1 MTIHIDQTMPADRAG
16 SASRAVSPDRA
27 LIAPTVAHPIRRSL
41 GADWTVAALD
51 GPVPREVRQA
61 VIPATV
67 PGSVHT
73 DLLAAGLIPDPYLDD
88 NEHRLAWIGLT
99 DWRYTKTFAW
109 QPGGGTQT
117 ELVFDGLDTIASIE
131 VNGHPIGE
139 TRNMHRRYRFDLRP
153 RLRAGLNELTVT
165 FRSPVRAADAASL
178 DLGYRPHVNHH
189 PYNAIRKMACSF
201 GWDWGIDTSTSG
213 IWRPVTLESWSVA
226 RIESVRPIA
235 TVGRVSTGGVST
247 GSTTGSGSTTGNG
260 STTSEGGVST
270 SSTTGGGHG
279 ETTGTVDVHVEI
291 ARAGDETLVVTASVA
306 GVTATVELATG
317 ETTAVVRLKLPEV
330 ALWWPRGYGEQ
341 PLYDVDVT
349 LSSAATELDTATRRV
364 GFRTV
369 EFDTAPDDAGTP
381 FTIVVNGLPV
391 FVRGANWIPDDAFPH
406 RVDRARY
413 RHRIEQAEFAN
424 INLIRVWGGGIF
436 EADDFYELC
445 DERGML
451 TWQDFLLA
459 CAAYAEEAPLGDEIE
474 AEARD
479 NVARLAAHPSLVV
492 FNGNNENLWGHEEWN
507 WKKRLDGK
515 TWGAGY
521 YYEVFPRIVAEL
533 APHIGYTPGSPF
545 SPGPA
550 PDDGGHAPNDQRHGT
565 MHIWDLWN
573 ERDYP
578 DYLEYTPRF
587 VAEFGWQGPPTWS
600 TMTGSISDSPLTPE
614 SPGMLV
620 HQKAM
625 EGNVKLTDGLLAH
638 YPLPDEIDA
647 WHWAMSLNQANAIS
661 AAVEHFRS
669 LQPHCMGS
677 IVWQL
682 NDCWPVTSWA
692 AVDGYGRPKPLLYAL
707 RHAYADRLVT
717 VQPRDGGLAVIVVND
732 SAEPWA
738 GPLIVARLTDTGT
751 VLAEHSEQVTLPAR
765 STVTVPLPASVA
777 RPTDAASE
785 LLRAGLA
792 GVRGHWFFAE
802 PRDSHLSAPALDTRL
817 DRVEGGYRL
826 TVTAHTLTRDLAL
839 LVDKV
844 DPAGTVDDMLV
855 TLLPGESA
863 VFTVTSAAE
872 LDLAALSAPTVLRS
886 GNQLVRP

>member
-1 MTIHIDQTMPADRAG
+1 MKIHIDQTVPTDQSGVVGHAGSVDRA
-16 SASRAVSPDRA
+16 VD
-27 LIAPTVAHPIRRSL
+27 APAVAHPLRRSL
-41 GADWTVAALD
+41 GADWTVSALD

-61 VIPATV
+61 VIPAIV

-73 DLLAAGLIPDPYLDD
+73 DLLAAGLIADPYLDD
-88 NEHRLAWIGLT
+88 NEHLLAWIGLT
-99 DWRYTKTFAW
+99 NWRYTKTFAW
-109 QPGGGTQT
+109 QASGGTQT
-117 ELVFDGLDTIASIE
+117 EVVFDGLDTIASIE
-131 VNGHPIGE
+131 LNGHPIGE

-153 RLRAGLNELTVT
+153 RLKSGLNELTVT
-165 FRSPVRAADAASL
+165 FGSPVRAADAASL

-213 IWRPVTLESWSVA
+213 IWRPVTLENWSVA

-235 TVGRVSTGGVST
+235 TVGQVST
-247 GSTTGSGSTTGNG
+247 GSTTGGAPVGRVG
-260 STTSEGGVST
+260 II
-270 SSTTGGGHG
+270 
-279 ETTGTVDVHVEI
+279 DVHVEV
-291 ARAGDETLVVTASVA
+291 ARAGDETLVIAASVA
-306 GVTATVELATG
+306 GVSASVELSAG
-317 ETTAVVRLKLPEV
+317 ETTAVVRLELPEIS
-330 ALWWPRGYGEQ
+330 LWWPRGYGEQ
-341 PLYDVDVT
+341 PLYDVAVT
-349 LSSAATELDTATRRV
+349 LSSTDASPDQTAGTVELDATNKRI

-369 EFDTAPDDAGTP
+369 EFDTTPDDAGTP
-381 FTIVVNGLPV
+381 FTIVVNGQSV

-413 RHRIEQAEFAN
+413 LDRIKQAEFAN
-424 INLIRVWGGGIF
+424 INLLRVWGGGIF

-479 NVARLAAHPSLVV
+479 NVARLAAHPSLAV

-521 YYEVFPRIVAEL
+521 YYEVFPQIVTEL
-533 APHIGYTPGSPF
+533 APHVGYTPGSPF

-550 PDDGGHAPNDQRHGT
+550 PQDGGHTPNDPDHGT

-573 ERDYP
+573 QRDYP
-578 DYLEYTPRF
+578 DYREYTPRF

-600 TMTGSISDSPLTPE
+600 TMTSAIGDSPLTPE

-620 HQKAM
+620 HQKAA

-638 YPLPDEIDA
+638 YPLPDETDA

-661 AAVEHFRS
+661 TAILHFRS

-717 VQPRDGGLAVIVVND
+717 IQPRPDGLAAIVIND
-732 SAEPWA
+732 SAEPWT
-738 GPLIVARLTDTGT
+738 GPLVVARLTDTGT
-751 VLAEHSEQVTLPAR
+751 VLAEHTEHVTLPAR
-765 STVTVPLPASVA
+765 STVTVPLPASVSA
-777 RPTDAASE
+777 ATDTAAE
-785 LLRAGLA
+785 LLRADFVGA
-792 GVRGHWFFAE
+792 RCHWFFAE
-802 PRDSHLSAPALDTRL
+802 ARDTHLGAAALDTRL
-817 DRVEGGYRL
+817 DRVDGSYRL

-855 TLLPGESA
+855 TLLPGESV
-863 VFTVTSAAE
+863 VFTVTSAAA
-872 LDLAALSAPTVLRS
+872 LDLAALSAPSVLRS

>member
-1 MTIHIDQTMPADRAG
+1 MTIHIDQTVATDAPAQ
-16 SASRAVSPDRA
+16 
-27 LIAPTVAHPIRRSL
+27 AHPIRRSL
-41 GADWTVAALD
+41 GTDWTVAALD

-88 NEHRLAWIGLT
+88 NEHLLAWIGLT

-109 QPGGGTQT
+109 QPGGSTQT
-117 ELVFDGLDTIASIE
+117 QVVFDGLDTIASIE
-131 VNGHPIGE
+131 LNGHSIGE

-153 RLRAGLNELTVT
+153 RLKAGLNELTVT

-189 PYNAIRKMACSF
+189 PYNSIRKMACSF

-235 TVGRVSTGGVST
+235 TVGRVSTSSATVGSST
-247 GSTTGSGSTTGNG
+247 GGM
-260 STTSEGGVST
+260 
-270 SSTTGGGHG
+270 
-279 ETTGTVDVHVEI
+279 VDVHVEV
-291 ARAGDETLVVTASVA
+291 ARAGDEPLAVRASVA
-306 GVTATVELATG
+306 GVSATVELAAG
-317 ETTAVVRLKLPEV
+317 ETTAVVRLELPEV
-330 ALWWPRGYGEQ
+330 SLWWPRGYGEQ

-349 LSSAATELDTATRRV
+349 LSGGATELDAARKRI

-369 EFDTAPDDAGTP
+369 EFDTTPDDAGTP
-381 FTIVVNGLPV
+381 FTIVVNGSPV

-413 RHRIEQAEFAN
+413 LDRIEQAEFAN

-479 NVARLAAHPSLVV
+479 NVARLAAHPSLVI
-492 FNGNNENLWGHEEWN
+492 FNGNNENIWGHEEWN

-515 TWGAGY
+515 SWGAGY

-550 PDDGGHAPNDQRHGT
+550 PEDGGHTPNDQDHGT

-573 ERDYP
+573 QRDYP
-578 DYLEYTPRF
+578 DYREYTPRF

-600 TMTGSISDSPLTPE
+600 TMTSSIGDSPLTPE

-620 HQKAM
+620 HQKAA

-661 AAVEHFRS
+661 TAIEHFRS

-732 SAEPWA
+732 SAEAWT
-738 GPLIVARLTDTGT
+738 GPLAVARLTDTGT
-751 VLAEHSEQVTLPAR
+751 VLAEHTEQVTLPAR
-765 STVTVPLPASVA
+765 SAVTVPLPASVG
-777 RPTDAASE
+777 RPADAAAE
-785 LLRAGLA
+785 LLRADLA

-802 PRDSHLSAPALDTRL
+802 ARDSHLGAPALDTRL

-844 DPAGTVDDMLV
+844 DPGGTVDDMLV

-886 GNQLVRP
+886 GNQLVKP

>member
-1 MTIHIDQTMPADRAG
+1 MTIHIDQTVSADQTSSPVA
-16 SASRAVSPDRA
+16 SPDRA
-27 LIAPTVAHPIRRSL
+27 LGGTALAHPIRRSL
-41 GADWTVAALD
+41 GTDWTVTALH

-61 VIPATV
+61 VIPANV

-88 NEHRLAWIGLT
+88 HEHLLAWIGLT

-109 QPGGGTQT
+109 QPGDSTQT
-117 ELVFDGLDTIASIE
+117 EVVFDGLDTIASIE
-131 VNGHPIGE
+131 LNGYPIGE

-153 RLRAGLNELTVT
+153 GLQAGLNELTVT

-235 TVGRVSTGGVST
+235 TVGRVSPGSP
-247 GSTTGSGSTTGNG
+247 GSTTGGEATGI
-260 STTSEGGVST
+260 
-270 SSTTGGGHG
+270 
-279 ETTGTVDVHVEI
+279 VDVHVEV
-291 ARAGDETLVVTASVA
+291 AWAGDETLVVAASVA
-306 GVTATVELATG
+306 GVSASVELAPG
-317 ETTAVVRLKLPEV
+317 ETTTVVRLELPEIS
-330 ALWWPRGYGEQ
+330 LWWPRGYGEQ
-341 PLYDVDVT
+341 PLYDVAVT
-349 LSSAATELDTATRRV
+349 LSSGATELDAATKRI
-364 GFRTV
+364 GFRTLD
-369 EFDTAPDDAGTP
+369 FDSTPDDAGTP

-413 RHRIEQAEFAN
+413 LDRIEQAEFAN

-479 NVARLAAHPSLVV
+479 NVARLAGHPSLVV
-492 FNGNNENLWGHEEWN
+492 FNGNNENIWGHEEWN

-515 TWGAGY
+515 TWGARY

-533 APHIGYTPGSPF
+533 APHVGYTPGSPF

-550 PDDGGHAPNDQRHGT
+550 PEDGGHKPNDQDHGT

-573 ERDYP
+573 QRDYP
-578 DYLEYTPRF
+578 DYREYTPRF

-600 TMTGSISDSPLTPE
+600 TMSSSIGDSPLTPE

-638 YPLPDEIDA
+638 YPLPGEIDA

-661 AAVEHFRS
+661 TAIEHFRS

-682 NDCWPVTSWA
+682 NDCWPVISWA

-707 RHAYADRLVT
+707 RHAYADRIVT
-717 VQPRDGGLAVIVVND
+717 IQPRLAGLAVIVVND
-732 SAEPWA
+732 SAEPWT
-738 GPLIVARLTDTGT
+738 GPLVVARLTDTGI
-751 VLAEHSEQVTLPAR
+751 VLAEHTEQVTLPAR
-765 STVTVPLPASVA
+765 STVTVPLPTSVSA
-777 RPTDAASE
+777 TTDAAAE
-785 LLRAGLA
+785 LLRADLS

-802 PRDSHLSAPALDTRL
+802 ARDTRLGAPTLDTRL
-817 DRVEGGYRL
+817 DPVEGGYRL

-855 TLLPGESA
+855 TLLPGESV
-863 VFTVTSAAE
+863 VFFVTSAAAI
-872 LDLAALSAPTVLRS
+872 DLAALSAPTVLRS

>member
-1 MTIHIDQTMPADRAG
+1 MTIHIDQTL
-16 SASRAVSPDRA
+16 SAV
-27 LIAPTVAHPIRRSL
+27 TKTAHPIRRSL
-41 GADWTVAALD
+41 GADWTVTALD
-51 GPVPREVRQA
+51 GPVPRELRQA

-73 DLLAAGLIPDPYLDD
+73 DLLAAGFIPDPYLDD
-88 NEHRLAWIGLT
+88 NESLLAWIGLT
-99 DWRYTKTFAW
+99 DWRYTKTFTW
-109 QPGGGTQT
+109 QPNGST
-117 ELVFDGLDTIASIE
+117 ETEVVFDGLDTIASIE
-131 VNGHPIGE
+131 LNGHPVGE

-153 RLRAGLNELTVT
+153 HLKAGLNELTVS
-165 FRSPVRAADAASL
+165 FRSPVRSADAASL
-178 DLGYRPHVNHH
+178 ELGYRPHVNHH

-235 TVGRVSTGGVST
+235 TVGGV
-247 GSTTGSGSTTGNG
+247 GM
-260 STTSEGGVST
+260 VST
-270 SSTTGGGHG
+270 SSTTGGGG
-279 ETTGTVDVHVEI
+279 STTGGVVDVHVEV
-291 ARAGDETLVVTASVA
+291 ARAGDETLLVTASVA
-306 GVTATVELATG
+306 GVSASVELAAG
-317 ETTAVVRLKLPEV
+317 ETTAVVRLDLPEV
-330 ALWWPRGYGEQ
+330 ALWWPRGYGDQ
-341 PLYDVDVT
+341 PLYDVAVT
-349 LSSAATELDTATRRV
+349 LGSDATELDTASKRV

-369 EFDTAPDDAGTP
+369 EFDTTPDDAGTP
-381 FTIVVNGLPV
+381 FTILINGQPV

-413 RHRIEQAEFAN
+413 LDRIEQAEFAN

-436 EADDFYELC
+436 ESDDFFELC

-492 FNGNNENLWGHEEWN
+492 LNGNNENIWGFGEWH
-507 WKKRLDGK
+507 WEKRLDGK

-545 SPGPA
+545 SPGPS
-550 PDDGGHAPNDQRHGT
+550 PENGGHRPNDPAHGT

-578 DYLEYTPRF
+578 EYREYTPRF

-600 TMTGSISDSPLTPE
+600 TMTTSIGDSPLTPE

-638 YPLPDEIDA
+638 YPLPNEIDA

-661 AAVEHFRS
+661 CAIEHFRS

-692 AVDGYGRPKPLLYAL
+692 AVDGYGRAKPLLFAL

-717 VQPRDGGLAVIVVND
+717 VQPRDGGLAAIVVND
-732 SAEPWA
+732 SAEPWT
-738 GPLIVARLTDTGT
+738 GPLVLTRLTDTGT
-751 VLAEHSEQVTLPAR
+751 VLAEHTQQITLPAR
-765 STVTVPLPASVA
+765 ATVTVPLPASVSA
-777 RPTDAASE
+777 TTDAAAE
-785 LLRAGLA
+785 LLRADLS

-802 PRDSHLSAPALDTRL
+802 ARDTRLATPALDTEL
-817 DRVEGGYRL
+817 ERVEGGYRL
-826 TVTAHTLTRDLAL
+826 TVTARGLTRDLAL
-839 LVDKV
+839 LIDKV
-844 DPAGTVDDMLV
+844 DPEGTVDDMLV
-855 TLLPGESA
+855 TLLPGESV
-863 VFTVTSAAE
+863 VFAIESATA
-872 LDLAALSAPTVLRS
+872 LDLATLTTPTVLRS
-886 GNQLVRP
+886 GNQLVNR

>member
-1 MTIHIDQTMPADRAG
+1 MTIHIDQNPPANQ
-16 SASRAVSPDRA
+16 
-27 LIAPTVAHPIRRSL
+27 APATAHPIRRSL
-41 GADWTVAALD
+41 GADWSVAALD

-88 NEHRLAWIGLT
+88 NENLLAWIGLT

-109 QPGGGTQT
+109 QPGGSTQT
-117 ELVFDGLDTIASIE
+117 EVVFDGLDTIASIE
-131 VNGHPIGE
+131 LNGHPIGE

-153 RLRAGLNELTVT
+153 RLKAGLNELTVT

-178 DLGYRPHVNHH
+178 HLGYRPHVNHH

-235 TVGRVSTGGVST
+235 TVTE
-247 GSTTGSGSTTGNG
+247 NA
-260 STTSEGGVST
+260 
-270 SSTTGGGHG
+270 
-279 ETTGTVDVHVEI
+279 GTIDVHVEV
-291 ARAGDETLVVTASVA
+291 ARASDATLLVAASVA
-306 GVTATVELATG
+306 GVSATVELAAG
-317 ETTAVVRLKLPEV
+317 ETTALVRLELQEIS
-330 ALWWPRGYGEQ
+330 LWWPRGYGEQ
-341 PLYDVDVT
+341 PLYDVAVT
-349 LSSAATELDTATRRV
+349 LTRTADGAASTELDTASKRI

-369 EFDTAPDDAGTP
+369 EFNTTPDDDGTP
-381 FTIVVNGLPV
+381 FTIVINGMPV

-406 RVDRARY
+406 RVNRARY
-413 RHRIEQAEFAN
+413 LDRIEQAEFAN

-459 CAAYAEEAPLGDEIE
+459 CAAYAEEPPLGDEIE

-479 NVARLAAHPSLVV
+479 NVGRLASHPSLVV
-492 FNGNNENLWGHEEWN
+492 FNGNNENIWGHEEWN

-515 TWGAGY
+515 TWGGGY

-533 APHIGYTPGSPF
+533 APQVGYTPGSPF
-545 SPGPA
+545 SPGPT
-550 PDDGGHAPNDQRHGT
+550 PENGGHTPNDPEHGT

-573 ERDYP
+573 QRDYP
-578 DYLEYTPRF
+578 DYREYTPRF

-600 TMTGSISDSPLTPE
+600 TMTSSIGDSPLTPE

-638 YPLPDEIDA
+638 YPLPNEIDA

-661 AAVEHFRS
+661 TAIEHFRS

-707 RHAYADRLVT
+707 RNAYADRLVT
-717 VQPRDGGLAVIVVND
+717 VQPRDGGLAVVVVND

-738 GPLIVARLTDTGT
+738 GPLTVARLSDTGT
-751 VLAEHSEQVTLPAR
+751 VLAEHTEQVTLPAR

-777 RPTDAASE
+777 RSTDAATE
-785 LLRAGLA
+785 LLRADLA

-802 PRDSHLSAPALDTRL
+802 ARDTRLGAPALDTRL

-839 LVDKV
+839 LIDKV

-872 LDLAALSAPTVLRS
+872 LDLTALSAPTVLRS